1 MLGVSDILDPDYQAP
16 HKRYNLPA
24 RNKCKEVNHWARRI
38 QQGMAELYQL
48 SVKLLASAVVCS

>member
-1 MLGVSDILDPDYQAP
+1 MLGVSDILDPYYQAP

-24 RNKCKEVNHWARRI
+24 PSKCKEVNHWARRI

-48 SVKLLASAVVCS
+48 SVNFLASVAVCS